1 MFVLCFILIILYT
14 KEKLFCV
21 KYMFM
26 FVLCFTFFY
35 HLEKLKKPASI
46 HLCKE
51 KSNHNFSN
59 KENESYRIMITK
71 NGKRSENDKG
81 CQRTIIS

>member
-1 MFVLCFILIILYT
+1 MFYTYNFIYKGKIILCKIYVHV
-14 KEKLFCV
+14 C
-21 KYMFM
+21 FM
-26 FVLCFTFFY
+26 FYVLYFFIIGKI
-35 HLEKLKKPASI
+35 E
-46 HLCKE
+46 CKE

>member
-26 FVLCFTFFY
+26 FVLCFMFY
-35 HLEKLKKPASI
+35 IFLSLEKL
-46 HLCKE
+46 
-51 KSNHNFSN
+51 NV
-59 KENESYRIMITK
+59 
-71 NGKRSENDKG
+71 KRKV
-81 CQRTIIS
+81 TIILATKRMKVTEL